1 VVVGVPTG
9 LLAFLLVLVCLASSA
24 RASDRVYWANDSSP
38 NRISFANLDG
48 SGGGNLS
55 TAGATA
61 GQPRGVALD
70 VAAGRVYWTNP
81 VNNRISFAN
90 LDGSGGGGDLNT
102 LGATVNRPNAAAVYP
117 AAGRIYWANEVGDR
131 ISFANLDNSGGGDLT
146 TTGATVDVPIGPM
159 VDPGSGRIYWGNA
172 NPINVLS
179 FANLDGS
186 GGGNLN
192 TAGATVDNPHGVA
205 LDPAAGRIYWANVG
219 LNERISYTNLDGSG
233 GGDLNT
239 TGATVNVPVG
249 VAIDPS
255 ARRIYWANR
264 AGNRISFANLDG
276 SGGGDLNT
284 PGATLSGSRS
294 PVLLKAPSGAGA
306 PAITG
311 GPSTGSVLTC
321 SQGSWAPDQLGSWL
335 YRTPQRLSYSWTRN
349 GATIPGADTNT
360 HTATTAGDYRCTV
373 TATNPAGSTTQTSPP
388 HAIAQPSPPSAG
400 SPSAGSASRTR
411 TSTAK
416 PAFGPKTLITLIV
429 AARRIR
435 GSGPIKVVIRNEN
448 GFRVSGKLSAKTNK
462 RVSASRGR
470 RAVITGKAFEVGAEA
485 RRIVALK
492 LTKPL
497 RRLFKRTRKL
507 SLRLAAKVKDPAG
520 NTRILRKNVS
530 LRLKKTA

>member
-1 VVVGVPTG
+1 MTVSLGPPRGVGATG
-9 LLAFLLVLVCLASSA
+9 IGLAAGFVAFLLVLACLASSA

-55 TAGATA
+55 TAGATG

-117 AAGRIYWANEVGDR
+117 AAGRIYWANELGDR
-131 ISFANLDNSGGGDLT
+131 ISFANLDNSGGGDLI
-146 TTGATVDVPIGPM
+146 TTGATVDVPIGPI

-172 NPINVLS
+172 NPVNVLS

-186 GGGNLN
+186 GGGN
-192 TAGATVDNPHGVA
+192 
-205 LDPAAGRIYWANVG
+205 
-219 LNERISYTNLDGSG
+219 
-233 GGDLNT
+233 LNT

-255 ARRIYWANR
+255 ARRIYWANH

-294 PVLLKAPSGAGA
+294 PVLLQTPRGAGA
-306 PAITG
+306 PAVTG
-311 GPSTGSVLTC
+311 GPSAGSVLTC

-335 YRTPQRLSYSWTRN
+335 YRAPQRLSYSWTRN
-349 GATIPGADTNT
+349 GANIPGADANT
-360 HTATTAGDYRCTV
+360 HTASAGGDYRCTV
-373 TATNPAGSTTQTSPP
+373 TATNPAGSSTQTSPP
-388 HAIAQPSPPSAG
+388 HAVAP
-400 SPSAGSASRTR
+400 
-411 TSTAK
+411 
-416 PAFGPKTLITLIV
+416 PAFGAKTLVRMSL
-429 AARRIR
+429 AARRIAAR
-435 GSGPIKVVIRNEN
+435 GPIRVVVRNGN
-448 GFRVSGKLSAKTNK
+448 GFQVSGKLSAHTNK
-462 RVSASRGR
+462 RVSASRPR
-470 RAVITGKAFEVGAEA
+470 RLVIRGKAFVVGAGAKE
-485 RRIVALK
+485 RVVLK
-492 LTKPL
+492 LSKPL
-497 RRLFKRTRKL
+497 RRLFKRRRKL
-507 SLRLAAKVKDPAG
+507 SLRLSAKVKDPAG
-520 NTRILRKNVS
+520 NTRTLRKNVS

>member
-1 VVVGVPTG
+1 MTVSLGPPRGVGATG
-9 LLAFLLVLVCLASSA
+9 IGLAAGFVAFLLVLACLASSA

-55 TAGATA
+55 TAGATG

-117 AAGRIYWANEVGDR
+117 AAGRIYWANELGDR
-131 ISFANLDNSGGGDLT
+131 ISFANLDNSGGGDLI
-146 TTGATVDVPIGPM
+146 TTGATVDVPIGPI

-172 NPINVLS
+172 NPVNVLS

-186 GGGNLN
+186 GGGNVN

-205 LDPAAGRIYWANVG
+205 LDPAAGRIYWANIG
-219 LNERISYTNLDGSG
+219 LNARISYANLDGSG
-233 GGDLNT
+233 GGNLNT

-255 ARRIYWANR
+255 ARRIYWANH

-294 PVLLKAPSGAGA
+294 PVLLQTPRGAGA
-306 PAITG
+306 PAVTG
-311 GPSTGSVLTC
+311 GPSAGSVLTC

-335 YRTPQRLSYSWTRN
+335 YRAPQRLSYSWTRN
-349 GATIPGADTNT
+349 GANIPGADANT
-360 HTATTAGDYRCTV
+360 HTASAGGDYRCTV
-373 TATNPAGSTTQTSPP
+373 TATNPAGSSTQTSPP
-388 HAIAQPSPPSAG
+388 HAVAP
-400 SPSAGSASRTR
+400 
-411 TSTAK
+411 
-416 PAFGPKTLITLIV
+416 PAFGAKTLVRMSL
-429 AARRIR
+429 AARRIAAR
-435 GSGPIKVVIRNEN
+435 GPIRVVVRNGN
-448 GFRVSGKLSAKTNK
+448 GFQVSGKLSAHTNK
-462 RVSASRGR
+462 RVSASRPR
-470 RAVITGKAFEVGAEA
+470 RLVIRGKAFVVGAGAKE
-485 RRIVALK
+485 RVVLK
-492 LTKPL
+492 LSKPL
-497 RRLFKRTRKL
+497 RRLFKRRRKL
-507 SLRLAAKVKDPAG
+507 SLRLSAKVKDPAG
-520 NTRILRKNVS
+520 NTRTLRKNVS